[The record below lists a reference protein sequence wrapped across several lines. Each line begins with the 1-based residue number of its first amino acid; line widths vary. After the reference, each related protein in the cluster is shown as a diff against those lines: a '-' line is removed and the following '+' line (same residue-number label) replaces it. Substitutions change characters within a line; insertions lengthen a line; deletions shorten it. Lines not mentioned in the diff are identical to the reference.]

1 MSKTVKLND
10 GLVSKHKHCFGDMIP
25 REDGKIFRT
34 QVIGYDDDGNKLF
47 EEENK
52 TVLGG
57 AFTVI
62 EKVFNTPTPF
72 KVETLNQIHGVAT
85 GPADEGADNFV
96 CLFGIGTG
104 GCGDTIGSI
113 VDVKYPEREINK
125 MIPFRVV
132 NKPLSDEEKKVY
144 WFKKNLG
151 DTYDA
156 YYLKTFQS
164 ITSKCLWDDGVN
176 GEDGSQVSSDVH
188 TLNRLDPINTFV
200 EMTLRIDKKDA
211 REWFNYKGNVE
222 TPRVNS
228 IGLFSGVKCTLDNGV
243 EEYKDVRLFSKL
255 NIENEIL
262 QLSKGI
268 TLVYRIYLV

>member
-10 GLVSKHKHCFGDMIP
+10 GLASKHKHSFGGEIP
-25 REDGKIFRT
+25 RVDGKIFKT

-57 AFTVI
+57 AFSII
-62 EKVFNTPTPF
+62 EKIFNTETPF
-72 KVETLNQIHGVAT
+72 KVSTLNELYNVAT
-85 GPADEGADNFV
+85 GPADSNENHV

-104 GCGDTIGSI
+104 GCGETIGSI
-113 VDVKYPEREINK
+113 VDVYYPEREIK
-125 MIPFRVV
+125 QMIPFRVV
-132 NKPLSDEEKKVY
+132 NTPLTSEEEETY
-144 WFKKNLG
+144 WFKKDYG
-151 DTYDA
+151 DGYSG
-156 YYLKTFQS
+156 YYLKSFQS

-176 GEDGSQVSSDVH
+176 GEDGSPVSSDVH
-188 TLNRLDPINTFV
+188 TLARLDPIDTFV

-211 REWFNYKGNVE
+211 REWFNYQGDVE

-228 IGLFSGVKCTLDNGV
+228 IGLFTGTKCTLDNGRT
-243 EEYKDVRLFSKL
+243 EYKEVKLFSKL

>member
-10 GLVSKHKHCFGDMIP
+10 GLVSKHKHCFGNENP
-25 REDGKIFRT
+25 RVDGKIFKT
-34 QVIGYDDDGNKLF
+34 QIIGYDDDGNKLF

-62 EKVFNTPTPF
+62 EKVFNTATPF

-85 GPADEGADNFV
+85 GPADEGAENFV

-113 VDVKYPEREINK
+113 VDVKYPEREIK
-125 MIPFRVV
+125 QMIPFRVV
-132 NKPLSDEEKKVY
+132 NKPLSKEDDQVY
-144 WFKKNLG
+144 WFKKNYG
-151 DTYDA
+151 DGYSG
-156 YYLKTFQS
+156 YFLKTFQS

-176 GEDGSQVSSDVH
+176 GEDGSAVSSDVH
-188 TLNRLDPINTFV
+188 TLTRLDPIDTFV

-211 REWFNYKGNVE
+211 REWFNYNHDIE
-222 TPRVNS
+222 TPRINS
-228 IGLFSGVKCTLDNGV
+228 IGLFTGAKCRLEDGT